1 MQCEAWRNEPWIRG
15 ITIIAVAA
23 GGAASLVVMLTG
35 ENWKI
40 EAQCDFDSINE

>member
-1 MQCEAWRNEPWIRG
+1 MSHVDKGDA
-15 ITIIAVAA
+15 IIAVAA